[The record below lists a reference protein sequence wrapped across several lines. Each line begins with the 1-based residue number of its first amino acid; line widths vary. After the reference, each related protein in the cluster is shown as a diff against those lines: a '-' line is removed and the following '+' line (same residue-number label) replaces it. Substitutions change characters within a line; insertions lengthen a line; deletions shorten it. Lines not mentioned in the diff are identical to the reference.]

1 MESRDFG
8 AVLREVQTLFSVG
21 TVAALSD
28 DYLLDSFLSGYED
41 AAEVAFEA
49 LVRRH
54 GPMVLR
60 VCRDE
65 LRDLHA
71 AEDAFQA
78 TFLILARRAGSI
90 RKRGSVASWLFG
102 VARRVSKRAK
112 VERARTES
120 VRAAERRDRCKSP
133 IRERPAPGRS
143 CARDPGGG
151 R

>member
-8 AVLREVQTLFSVG
+8 AVLKEVQTLFSVG

-28 DYLLDSFLSGYED
+28 DYLLDSFLGRQED
-41 AAEVAFEA
+41 AAAVAFEA

-65 LRDLHA
+65 LRDVHA

-78 TFLILARRAGSI
+78 TFLTLARRAGSI
-90 RKRGSVASWLFG
+90 RKRGSIASWLFG
-102 VARRVSKRAK
+102 VARRVAKRAN
-112 VERARTES
+112 VERAADG
-120 VRAAERRDRCKSP
+120 VRAAERGDGCKSP
-133 IRERPAPGRS
+133 IRERPAPGRFG
-143 CARDPGGG
+143 ARDPGGG

>member
-1 MESRDFG
+1 MERRDFG
-8 AVLREVQTLFSVG
+8 AVLKEVQTLFSVG

-28 DYLLDSFLSGYED
+28 NYLLDSFLSGCKD

-49 LVRRH
+49 LVGRH

-65 LRDLHA
+65 LRDVHA

-102 VARRVSKRAK
+102 VAHRVSKRSK
-112 VERARTES
+112 VERAR
-120 VRAAERRDRCKSP
+120 RAAFERRSAVMD
-133 IRERPAPGRS
+133 
-143 CARDPGGG
+143 
-151 R
+151 